1 MKYRHEHHA
10 GNFADV
16 HKHVTLLAL
25 LAALKRK
32 DKGFLYLETH
42 AGRGAYDLG
51 GPGGESASGIGRL
64 EARRLTQAAE
74 PSIAEEI
81 RDYASAVDR
90 LRRERRQS
98 RLYPGS
104 PLLAVS
110 ALRPQDRAVL
120 IEQQPPEARAL
131 ERALSHQIQGRT
143 RPPQAPAPDASALAW
158 PPSHQVQGRT
168 RPPQVAESRAKTT
181 LFDRD
186 GAGPGRSPDPAL
198 KIETG
203 DGFER
208 LRAWLPPQERRGLT
222 FIDPPYEESRQD
234 FERTRHAAAD
244 ALRRFHTG
252 VVAIW
257 YPIKD
262 ERDTAAWHTAV
273 ASELDCELLAA
284 ELSLYPRDSRAAL
297 NGSGMLILNPPYRLA
312 ERMEA
317 WLPQLHRCLDL
328 GHGGGTSVRQ
338 LKAKG

>member
-16 HKHVTLLAL
+16 HKHVTLLTL

-42 AGRGAYDLG
+42 AGRGAYDLS

-64 EARRLTQAAE
+64 EARHRAQAAD
-74 PSIAEEI
+74 PSTAEEI
-81 RDYASAVDR
+81 RHYAAAVER
-90 LRRERRQS
+90 LRREYRQP

-104 PLLAVS
+104 PLLA
-110 ALRPQDRAVL
+110 AGEQRPQDRAVL

-131 ERALSHQIQGRT
+131 ERALLQSGAA
-143 RPPQAPAPDASALAW
+143 APR
-158 PPSHQVQGRT
+158 VR
-168 RPPQVAESRAKTT
+168 V
-181 LFDRD
+181 
-186 GAGPGRSPDPAL
+186 
-198 KIETG
+198 ETG

-222 FIDPPYEESRQD
+222 FLDPPYEESRQD
-234 FERTRHAAAD
+234 FERVRGAAGE

-252 VVAIW
+252 VVAVW

-262 ERDTAAWHTAV
+262 ERDTAAWQSAL
-273 ASELDCELLAA
+273 ARELDCELIAA
-284 ELSLYPRDSRAAL
+284 ELSLYPPDSRVAL

-312 ERMEA
+312 ERMEV
-317 WLPQLHRCLDL
+317 WLPQLHACLDT
-328 GHGGGTSVRQ
+328 GHGGTTNVRR
-338 LKAKG
+338 LRA

>member
-1 MKYRHEHHA
+1 MKYRHAHHA

-42 AGRGAYDLG
+42 AGRGAYDLS
-51 GPGGESASGIGRL
+51 PQGESAAGIARL
-64 EARRLTQAAE
+64 EARLAADT
-74 PSIAEEI
+74 PATAEEL
-81 RDYASAVDR
+81 RNFRERVLL
-90 LRRERRQS
+90 LRRERGEP

-110 ALRPQDRAVL
+110 ELRKQDRAVL
-120 IEQQPPEARAL
+120 IEYLPGEARAL
-131 ERALSHQIQGRT
+131 EKALSRQAQGR
-143 RPPQAPAPDASALAW
+143 A
-158 PPSHQVQGRT
+158 

-198 KIETG
+198 HATIETG

-208 LRAWLPPQERRGLT
+208 LRAWLPPIERRGLT
-222 FIDPPYEESRQD
+222 FIDPPYEDSRQD
-234 FERTRHAAAD
+234 LERVRHAAAE
-244 ALRRFHTG
+244 ALRRFRTG

-262 ERDTAAWHTAV
+262 ERDTAAWV
-273 ASELDCELLAA
+273 SGLIGELDCELLAG
-284 ELSLYPRDSRAAL
+284 ELALYPRDSRVAL
-297 NGSGMLILNPPYRLA
+297 NGSGMLILNPPYQLT
-312 ERMEA
+312 ERMEL
-317 WLPQLHRCLDL
+317 WLPQLYACLDL
-328 GHGGGTSVRQ
+328 GHGGGATVRSF
-338 LKAKG
+338 KG